1 MFMEKWQRCGTNG
14 SGCGLRICSPS
25 GGTLMGNH
33 AEGTMHA
40 LLFQQHVYP
49 GLGNPT
55 TLLSQPSASR
65 LNWNIWV
72 WLCLAEGFI
81 LCVLFNLVSVCLS
94 LSVSLSVYLSVHL
107 PVCITA
113 CVTICWFVIWCVSV
127 LLCMSLLCYFALFS
141 NVLENFFYILL
152 PKQSRK

>member
-1 MFMEKWQRCGTNG
+1 MYMEKWQRCWTNG

-55 TLLSQPSASR
+55 TLLSPPSASR

-81 LCVLFNLVSVCLS
+81 LCVLFNLV
-94 LSVSLSVYLSVHL
+94 SVSLSVYLSVHL

-127 LLCMSLLCYFALFS
+127 LLCMSLLCYFS
-141 NVLENFFYILL
+141 ILL
-152 PKQSRK
+152 ERYWKRVVNIIT

>member
-1 MFMEKWQRCGTNG
+1 MYMEKWQRCGTNG

-81 LCVLFNLVSVCLS
+81 LCVLFNLVSV
-94 LSVSLSVYLSVHL
+94 SLSVYLSVHL